1 MFDAFHALADRIK
14 ALFVADMALD
24 LEAQLVS
31 RQADRQ
37 AELLLQAEQHDRHGF
52 PGVAA
57 RLREHAQA
65 LSLARP
71 LAGVLPAL
79 EHWQADDRDAGTA
92 PAQSPQIG
100 DHNHG
105 DGRPGRAA
113 RLPSPRRKDR

>member
-37 AELLLQAEQHDRHGF
+37 AELLLQAEGHDRHGF

-57 RLREHAQA
+57 RLRAQA
-65 LSLARP
+65 EALGLARP

-79 EHWQADDRDAGTA
+79 EHWQADDRPSPVATA
-92 PAQSPQIG
+92 PTNVPPINDNPNRG
-100 DHNHG
+100 
-105 DGRPGRAA
+105 A
-113 RLPSPRRKDR
+113 RLPAARRKDR

>member
-1 MFDAFHALADRIK
+1 MFDAFHALSDRIK

-37 AELLLQAEQHDRHGF
+37 AELLLQAEGHDRHGF

-57 RLREHAQA
+57 RLRAQA
-65 LSLARP
+65 EALGLDRP

-79 EHWQADDRDAGTA
+79 EHWQADDH
-92 PAQSPQIG
+92 PALPTDVPTSNNNPNRG
-100 DHNHG
+100 
-105 DGRPGRAA
+105 A
-113 RLPSPRRKDR
+113 RLPASRRKDR